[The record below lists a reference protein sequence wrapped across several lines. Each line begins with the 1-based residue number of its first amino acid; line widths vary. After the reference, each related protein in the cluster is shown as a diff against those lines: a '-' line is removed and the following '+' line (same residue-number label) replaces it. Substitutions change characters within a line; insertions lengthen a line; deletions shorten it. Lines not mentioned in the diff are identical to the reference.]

1 MDFDLNTLRTIGTV
15 LVFVAF
21 IGICIWAYSAKRKK
35 SFDEAADLPFADEK
49 KDDIDDKQNET
60 VDDQSSLDTKKPGN
74 NR

>member
-49 KDDIDDKQNET
+49 KTSAESKQDKKVDDKSPS
-60 VDDQSSLDTKKPGN
+60 DKQSGN